1 MTDTPP
7 GRQRPT
13 FSEHGQSFSEWLEE
27 HKITEDGD
35 PKPTPA
41 TKPEPAQTA
50 RLAPDIR
57 AALWTLPLGII
68 SILGGY
74 LVPHFTAHGPGAV
87 RRLIGLALIAWV
99 ISIGCELKAAYA
111 LRDAYPPLGMW
122 QWLMSP
128 RLSRSFNRGEVTA
141 TRAAN
146 NGCALTALA
155 ALAVPG
161 VFAAFYICTALMAV
175 AIQIFITVIV
185 VTSIAHIGVTLSRHQ
200 HKERR

>member
-122 QWLMSP
+122 QWLMS
-128 RLSRSFNRGEVTA
+128 
-141 TRAAN
+141 AAN